1 MSAHSKFS
9 PSAAS
14 RWLACPASIRLS
26 DGIESSAGAA
36 AQLGTEIHAQAEA
49 MLTGAPWPHPEHH
62 DLALEFVDAVRALV
76 GPGDTLLVEQLL
88 WFDDYAP
95 DGFGTAD
102 VVILP
107 GGQS

>member
-9 PSAAS
+9 PSAAA

-26 DGIESSAGAA
+26 EDIEDSAGPAA
-36 AQLGTEIHAQAEA
+36 VLGTEIHAQAEA
-49 MLTGAPWPHPEHH
+49 MLTDAPEPHPEHR
-62 DLALEFVDAVRALV
+62 DIALEFVDAVRALV
-76 GPGDTLLVEQLL
+76 WPRDTLLVEQLL

-107 GGQS
+107 GSES